1 MQTLPKISAGTYNP
15 CEYKAHPG
23 PNNTAQAL
31 LACGLKHSP
40 LPNGQAGTVQE
51 LVQQWLAGS
60 MPAFLPC
67 AGIRPPYGQRV
78 MGGAVFIPLLLAG
91 ILP

>member
-51 LVQQWLAGS
+51 LVQQ
-60 MPAFLPC
+60 
-67 AGIRPPYGQRV
+67 
-78 MGGAVFIPLLLAG
+78 
-91 ILP
+91 